1 MARAQ
6 HHSPELEP
14 APADLVLRGARIHT
28 VDPELPAA
36 EALAVR
42 DGRIVWLG
50 DDADAGPWIGPDTQ
64 VVDAGG
70 RLVLPG
76 FIDAHNHVRLGS
88 DDACVQLAGA
98 ASLSEI
104 HDRIAAWRERN
115 PDAAWIEAE
124 AFDYSALPDGRMPTA
139 ADLDPVTGDTPAM
152 VLSYDVHTAWL
163 NSAAL
168 HRLGV
173 RADRTE
179 LPFGVAQTDPTTG
192 EPTGFV
198 RDFAV
203 RGLSRDGH
211 RALRELGVPWA
222 SPERQYGRLVKSLDD
237 AIRFGI
243 TTVVEPQNSLDDL
256 ALFERARAEGR
267 LRSRLVAALF
277 HPRGTS
283 DADLDDFEAAT
294 RAYRDERMRLGPLK
308 LYIDDVVE
316 PRTAALLEP
325 YSTGCGGHRGETFY
339 PAEEFADLLTKLDAR
354 GFQCFVHATGD
365 RGIRTVLD
373 AVEQAR
379 AVNGPRD
386 ARHQV
391 VHVECLDP
399 ADAPR
404 FAGLGVVAC
413 MQPRHCAPEIAG
425 PGQDWAANVGAGRW
439 HKAWPMRT
447 LDAAG
452 ATLAFSSDWNVAEMD
467 PMIGIYTAITRKPL
481 AGGPAWMPEETV
493 DVATAVHAYTMGSAY
508 ANFLEDER
516 GSLSVGKVADFAVLS
531 RDILRA
537 APEDIP
543 GTVAELVV
551 VAGDVVHEA
560 GICRSG
566 HSVKN

>member
-1 MARAQ
+1 MAPAQ
-6 HHSPELEP
+6 HHTS
-14 APADLVLRGARIHT
+14 PADLVLRHARIHT
-28 VDPELPAA
+28 VDPELPEA

-50 DDADAGPWIGPDTQ
+50 ADADADRWTGPDTR

-98 ASLSEI
+98 TSLSEI
-104 HDRIAAWRERN
+104 HARIAAWRERN

-163 NSAAL
+163 NTAAL
-168 HRLGV
+168 TRLGV

-179 LPFGVAQTDPTTG
+179 LPFGIAQTDPTTG

-294 RAYRDERMRLGPLK
+294 RAYRDEHMRLGPLK

-325 YSTGCGGHRGETFY
+325 YATGCGGHRGETFY
-339 PAEEFADLLTKLDAR
+339 PAEEFADLLTMLDAR

-404 FAGLGVVAC
+404 FAELGVVAC

-425 PGQDWAANVGAGRW
+425 PGQDWAANVGADRW

-447 LDAAG
+447 LHAAD

-467 PMIGIYTAITRKPL
+467 PMIGIYTAVTRKPL

-493 DVATAVHAYTMGSAY
+493 DVTTAVHAYTMGSAY
-508 ANFLEDER
+508 ANFLEKER
-516 GSLSVGKVADFAVLS
+516 GSLSVGKVADFSVLS
-531 RDILRA
+531 RDILDA

-543 GTVAELVV
+543 GTVAEVV
-551 VAGDVVHEA
+551 VVGGDVVHEA
-560 GICRSG
+560 RA
-566 HSVKN
+566 